1 MVHGRSRARPA
12 PLGAQRIGGSV
23 MANFH
28 RWYNKDEKD
37 MSPAEK
43 AFFQGEKLL
52 DSHPLFGQL
61 LGSISVDHAS
71 QITKRGAC
79 L

>member
-1 MVHGRSRARPA
+1 
-12 PLGAQRIGGSV
+12 

-79 L
+79 LGLV

>member
-1 MVHGRSRARPA
+1 
-12 PLGAQRIGGSV
+12 

-43 AFFQGEKLL
+43 AFFKGR
-52 DSHPLFGQL
+52 SCWTATPC
-61 LGSISVDHAS
+61 LGSF
-71 QITKRGAC
+71 
-79 L
+79 